1 MTSPSPV
8 QRTSLRPRISIFCFL
23 ISLSKF
29 SSFPSLFIVLTFQVP
44 IFKVGTSFF
53 FFFFTPPSLEFNSH
67 GNTANVS
74 TRRSERG
81 HILSPENFIKGPAM
95 FLESGFSRVTRMDNV
110 VVNPG
115 LATSQRISRYHGCHD
130 RLLLSEL

>member
-1 MTSPSPV
+1 M
-8 QRTSLRPRISIFCFL
+8 LFFF
-23 ISLSKF
+23 ISLARF
-29 SSFPSLFIVLTFQVP
+29 SSFPSLFIVFTFHVAIFIEGIFCLALLFLTPV
-44 IFKVGTSFF
+44 
-53 FFFFTPPSLEFNSH
+53 TPTSH
-67 GNTANVS
+67 GSPPNVS

>member
-1 MTSPSPV
+1 M
-8 QRTSLRPRISIFCFL
+8 LFFL
-23 ISLSKF
+23 ISLVRF
-29 SSFPSLFIVLTFQVP
+29 SSFPSLFIVFTFHVA
-44 IFKVGTSFF
+44 IFIMCSSFLPLFLSFTSNLHGS
-53 FFFFTPPSLEFNSH
+53 PP
-67 GNTANVS
+67 NVS

>member
-1 MTSPSPV
+1 M
-8 QRTSLRPRISIFCFL
+8 LFFL
-23 ISLSKF
+23 ISLVRF
-29 SSFPSLFIVLTFQVP
+29 SSFPSLFIVFTFHVA
-44 IFKVGTSFF
+44 IFIMFLPLFLSFTSNLHGS
-53 FFFFTPPSLEFNSH
+53 PP
-67 GNTANVS
+67 NVS